1 MHLLVSTPGMS
12 NAPFT
17 CGLSAALAVVGG
29 KWKPLI
35 IYFLLQ
41 EKRRYGALKR
51 AIAEVS
57 DKMLIQQLKELV
69 DDGVVIRDDHA
80 EIPPRVEYSLT
91 PFGVSLAQ
99 ALATLCAWGEQH
111 AERVG
116 IIVAA
121 RERGAAKR

>member
-1 MHLLVSTPGMS
+1 MADP
-12 NAPFT
+12 PFT

-41 EKRRYGALKR
+41 ETRRYGALKR
-51 AIAEVS
+51 AVAEVS
-57 DKMLIQQLKELV
+57 DKMLIQQLKELA
-69 DDGVVIRDDHA
+69 DDGIVIRNDYG

-99 ALATLCAWGEQH
+99 ALAMLCAWGEQH

-116 IIVAA
+116 KIIAA
-121 RERGAAKR
+121 RERSSAKRESVR